1 MISYRLDDE
10 HEELR
15 LAVAEFARDV
25 VAPVIGGFYERREF
39 PYEIVARMGK
49 LGLFGLPFPEE
60 YGGVGGDYFAFCVA
74 LHELGRVDSSGAV
87 TVEAALGLGALPI
100 YRFRRGPQR
109 APWLPHLWPGD
120 PP

>member
-60 YGGVGGDYFAFCVA
+60 YGGVGGDHLWLFNA
-74 LHELGRVDSSGAV
+74 LPEVGPGATPV
-87 TVEAALGLGALPI
+87 GMHPRGALGTGGA
-100 YRFRRGPQR
+100 PQI
-109 APWLPHLWPGD
+109 PHRQP
-120 PP
+120 